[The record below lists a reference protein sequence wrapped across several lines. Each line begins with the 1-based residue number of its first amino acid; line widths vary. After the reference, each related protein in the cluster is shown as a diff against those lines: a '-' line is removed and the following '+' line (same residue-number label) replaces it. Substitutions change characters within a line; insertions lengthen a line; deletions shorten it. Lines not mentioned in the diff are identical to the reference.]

1 MASSR
6 GRGIFLAK
14 TPDEILS
21 HISSDEQVVV
31 SRYITDPLCIDG
43 HKCDIRLYVG
53 VTSFDPLIIYLYEEG
68 LVRIATVQYSIPTT
82 GDFKS
87 FLKIF

>member
-1 MASSR
+1 M
-6 GRGIFLAK
+6 
-14 TPDEILS
+14 
-21 HISSDEQVVV
+21 

-43 HKCDIRLYVG
+43 HKCDIRLYVA

-82 GDFKS
+82 GDNSRLDFEYFRKDRSS
-87 FLKIF
+87 F